1 VEFYTA
7 VRERIER
14 QHGPLGER
22 LRNALA
28 AVIESGAISPGE
40 SLPSEREMAERLEV
54 SRSTLRQGL
63 KELAEMGLVTT
74 RAGAGTVVS
83 GRIPKALSRLSG
95 FTEDMR
101 LRGLLA
107 SSVVL
112 DCTTAP
118 ITPDDA
124 FRTGLPLGTQMMT
137 LVRLRM
143 AGGEALSY
151 ERAMVPLETVGAG
164 YDGSGS
170 LYERM
175 DERNARPR
183 RILQSLQA
191 IEAPADIAQHLGIRQ
206 GAAVLEITQLGYG
219 ENGTVVEDAVSW
231 YRGDRYKY
239 VGEIRG

>member
-1 VEFYTA
+1 VDFYRA
-7 VRERIER
+7 LRERMDR

-28 AVIESGAISPGE
+28 ALLGSGMIAPGE
-40 SLPSEREMAERLEV
+40 SLPAEREMAERLGV

-63 KELAEMGLVTT
+63 KELGLMGLVVT
-74 RAGAGTVVS
+74 RPGAGTVVS
-83 GRIPKALSRLSG
+83 GPIPKALSRLSG

-101 LRGLLA
+101 LRGLSP
-107 SSVVL
+107 SSKVIERSI
-112 DCTTAP
+112 AP
-118 ITPDDA
+118 ISSDDA
-124 FRTGLPLGTQMMT
+124 YRTGLPPGTPMMT

-151 ERAMVPLETVGAG
+151 ERAMIPVDVVGIE

-175 DERNARPR
+175 DERQSRPR

-191 IEAPADIAQHLGIRQ
+191 IEAPADIAAQLGISD

-219 ENGTVVEDAVSW
+219 ENGSVVEDAISW

-239 VGEIRG
+239 VGEING